1 MTEQDGPEMAG
12 GAALWARTRAGLAP
26 VAEPDALLLA
36 AYAENRLSEEDGA
49 AVESWLA
56 RHPEALDTVLAARA
70 ASAAGALPLGRP
82 AEIAAAR
89 SLVSGAH
96 GGGTPRPQFMRGI
109 AWGSVAAGL
118 LVASLVGYEAGV
130 ATGGHTSVAFSSLA
144 SEMGFGIGG
153 NDGLL
158 ADAMGLGDAGEE
170 L

>member
-1 MTEQDGPEMAG
+1 MTEQEGPEMAG

-26 VAEPDALLLA
+26 VAEPDAVLLA
-36 AYAENRLSEEDGA
+36 AYAENRLSEEEGA
-49 AVESWLA
+49 AVERWLA
-56 RHPEALDTVLAARA
+56 RHPEALDGVLAARA
-70 ASAAGALPLGRP
+70 ASAADALPLGRP

-96 GGGTPRPQFMRGI
+96 GAGARPQLMRGI

-118 LVASLVGYEAGV
+118 FVACLFGYEAGV

-144 SEMGFGIGG
+144 SEMGFGVGG

-158 ADAMGLGDAGEE
+158 ADAMEVGDAGEE

>member
-1 MTEQDGPEMAG
+1 MPEQEGPETAG

-26 VAEPDALLLA
+26 VAEPDAWRLA
-36 AYAENRLSEEDGA
+36 AYAENRLSEAEGA

-56 RHPEALDTVLAARA
+56 RHPEALDGVLAARA

-89 SLVSGAH
+89 GLVTGA
-96 GGGTPRPQFMRGI
+96 PDVRPLPQLMRGI

-118 LVASLVGYEAGV
+118 LVACLVGYEAGV
-130 ATGGHTSVAFSSLA
+130 ATGGHTTVVFSSLA
-144 SEMGFGIGG
+144 GEMGFGAGG